1 MTAIAKVLKYPCVF
15 RANCKEAITIM
26 EFFLQLLVNGISLGL
41 LYALSAL
48 GFVMIF
54 KSSSV
59 LNFAHGELLAI
70 GAFLFL
76 VLSAWAKLPLVLA
89 FAFTLIGSFALGFI
103 VERLFLRPL
112 IGEAL
117 IQVIMLTVGLAAMFK
132 GLMLFA
138 FGGDIHSYPEF
149 LPEGLSLQLGTIQVP
164 SVYVA
169 ALIIGIVF
177 LILFGFFFKYSSQ
190 GIYMRSV
197 ADNQPAALSLGV
209 HVRRVFALSWA
220 IAALVCAM
228 SGIVLGIINGVN
240 VHNLSGIGLKVF
252 PVVILGGLDSIG
264 GAILG
269 GIIIGLL
276 ETFTGGYISTS
287 LREIIPYIVLVFI
300 LMVRPYGLFGLVEI
314 ERV

>member
-1 MTAIAKVLKYPCVF
+1 
-15 RANCKEAITIM
+15 M
-26 EFFLQLLVNGISLGL
+26 EFFFQLLINGLSIGF
-41 LYALSAL
+41 LYALVAL

-76 VLSAWAKLPLVLA
+76 VLSAWAKLPILLSFAVTLV
-89 FAFTLIGSFALGFI
+89 GSFALGFLI
-103 VERLFLRPL
+103 ERLFLRPL
-112 IGEAL
+112 IGEDL

-132 GLMLFA
+132 GLMLFI
-138 FGGDIHSYPEF
+138 FGGDIHVYPKF
-149 LPEGLSLQLGTIQVP
+149 LPESLNLQVGIMKIS

-169 ALIIGIVF
+169 TFIIGILF
-177 LILFGFFFKYSSQ
+177 LVIFGLFFKYSSQ

-197 ADNQPAALSLGV
+197 ADNQSAALSLGV

-228 SGIVLGIINGVN
+228 SGIVLGILNGIS
-240 VHNLSGIGLKVF
+240 VHDLSAVGLKVF
-252 PVVILGGLDSIG
+252 PVVILGGLNSIG
-264 GAILG
+264 GAILAG
-269 GIIIGLL
+269 VIIGLL

-287 LREIIPYIVLVFI
+287 LREIIPYIVLILI
-300 LMVRPYGLFGLVEI
+300 LMVKPYGLFGLVEI

>member
-1 MTAIAKVLKYPCVF
+1 
-15 RANCKEAITIM
+15 M
-26 EFFLQLLVNGISLGL
+26 EFFVQLLFQGISIGF
-41 LYALSAL
+41 LYALAAL

-76 VLSAWAKLPLVLA
+76 VLSSWAKLPIVIAFLA
-89 FAFTLIGSFALGFI
+89 TLMGCFALGFI
-103 VERLFLRPL
+103 IERLFLRPL

-117 IQVIMLTVGLAAMFK
+117 IQVIMLTVGLASMFK
-132 GLMLFA
+132 GLMLFL
-138 FGGDIHSYPEF
+138 FGGNLHNYPDF
-149 LPEGLSLQLGTIQVP
+149 LPENLSLRLGTIQIP
-164 SVYVA
+164 PVYSA
-169 ALIIGIVF
+169 AVMLAVLF
-177 LILFGFFFKYSSQ
+177 LLLFGLFFKYSSQ

-220 IAALVCAM
+220 IAALVCGM
-228 SGIVLGIINGVN
+228 SGIILGIINGIN
-240 VHNLSGIGLKVF
+240 VHELSAIGLKVF
-252 PVVILGGLDSIG
+252 PVVILGGLESIG

-269 GIIIGLL
+269 GVVIGLL

-287 LREIIPYIVLVFI
+287 LREVVPYVVLVLI
-300 LMVRPYGLFGLVEI
+300 LLVKPYGLFGLVEI

>member
-1 MTAIAKVLKYPCVF
+1 
-15 RANCKEAITIM
+15 M
-26 EFFLQLLVNGISLGL
+26 EFFIQIFVNGLSIGF

-70 GAFLFL
+70 GAFVFL
-76 VLSAWAKLPLVLA
+76 VLATSAGLPIVLC
-89 FAFTLIGSFALGFI
+89 FVLTLIGCFALGFI
-103 VERLFLRPL
+103 IERLFLRPL

-117 IQVIMLTVGLAAMFK
+117 IEVIMLTVGLAAMFK

-138 FGGDIHSYPEF
+138 FGGNFFKYPEF
-149 LPEGLSLQLGTIQVP
+149 LPKALTIQWGMINVP
-164 SVYVA
+164 SVYVSSF
-169 ALIIGIVF
+169 IIGLFF
-177 LILFGFFFKYSSQ
+177 LGLFGFFFKYSSQ

-197 ADNQPAALSLGV
+197 ADHQTAALSLGV

-220 IAALVCAM
+220 IAAVVAAM
-228 SGIVLGIINGVN
+228 SGIVLGIMHGVN
-240 VHNLSGIGLKVF
+240 VHELSAVGLKVF

-264 GAILG
+264 GAIIG

-276 ETFTGGYISTS
+276 ETFTGGYLSSS
-287 LREIIPYIVLVFI
+287 LAEVIPYIVLVLI
-300 LMVRPYGLFGLVEI
+300 LLIKPYGLFGSVEI

>member
-1 MTAIAKVLKYPCVF
+1 MS
-15 RANCKEAITIM
+15 
-26 EFFLQLLVNGISLGL
+26 FFLQLMVNGISLGI

-59 LNFAHGELLAI
+59 LNFAHGELMAI

-76 VLSAWAKLPLVLA
+76 ALSAWAHLPILLSFALTLV
-89 FAFTLIGSFALGFI
+89 GCFALGFI
-103 VERLFLRPL
+103 LEKFFLRPL

-117 IQVIMLTVGLAAMFK
+117 IQVIMLTLGLALMFR
-132 GLMLFA
+132 GLLLFI
-138 FGGDIHSYPEF
+138 FGGDIHDYPPF
-149 LPEGLSLQLGTIQVP
+149 LPDALAITAGAIKIP
-164 SVYVA
+164 AVYVA
-169 ALIIGIVF
+169 AFIVGIVF
-177 LILFGFFFKYSSQ
+177 LVLFGLFFKYSSQ

-228 SGIVLGIINGVN
+228 SGIVLGIINGIN
-240 VHNLSGIGLKVF
+240 VHELSSIGLKVF

-287 LREIIPYIVLVFI
+287 LREIIPFIVLIFI
-300 LMVRPYGLFGLVEI
+300 LMVKPYGLFGLVEI

>member
-1 MTAIAKVLKYPCVF
+1 MYNI
-15 RANCKEAITIM
+15 KEAHPVM
-26 EFFLQLLVNGISLGL
+26 EFFLQLLVNGISLGF

-76 VLSAWAKLPLVLA
+76 VLSAWAKLPIVLA
-89 FAFTLIGSFALGFI
+89 FALTLVGSFALGFI

-117 IQVIMLTVGLAAMFK
+117 IEVIMLTVGLAAMFK
-132 GLMLFA
+132 GLLLFV
-138 FGGDIHSYPEF
+138 FGGDIHDYPEF
-149 LPEGLSLQLGTIQVP
+149 LPEGISLQLGTIQVP

>member
-1 MTAIAKVLKYPCVF
+1 
-15 RANCKEAITIM
+15 M
-26 EFFLQLLVNGISLGL
+26 EFFLQLLFQGL
-41 LYALSAL
+41 SIGFLYALAAL

-70 GAFLFL
+70 GAFIFL
-76 VLSAWAKLPLVLA
+76 VLATWLNLPIWLSFLI
-89 FAFTLIGSFALGFI
+89 TIIGSFVVGFVI
-103 VERLFLRPL
+103 ERLFLRPL

-117 IQVIMLTVGLAAMFK
+117 IEVIMLTVGLAAMFK
-132 GLMLFA
+132 GIMLFI
-138 FGGDIHSYPEF
+138 FGGNLHSYPDF
-149 LPEGLSLQLGTIQVP
+149 LPKNLTIQLGTINIP
-164 SVYVA
+164 PVYVA
-169 ALIIGIVF
+169 TFIIGLIFLII
-177 LILFGFFFKYSSQ
+177 FGLFFKYSSQ

-220 IAALVCAM
+220 IAALVCAI
-228 SGIVLGIINGVN
+228 SGIILGIMNGIN
-240 VHNLSGIGLKVF
+240 VHDISVMGLKVF
-252 PVVILGGLDSIG
+252 PVVILGGLESIG
-264 GAILG
+264 GAIIG

-287 LREIIPYIVLVFI
+287 LKEVVPYIVLVFI
-300 LMVRPYGLFGLVEI
+300 LLVKPYGLFGLVEI